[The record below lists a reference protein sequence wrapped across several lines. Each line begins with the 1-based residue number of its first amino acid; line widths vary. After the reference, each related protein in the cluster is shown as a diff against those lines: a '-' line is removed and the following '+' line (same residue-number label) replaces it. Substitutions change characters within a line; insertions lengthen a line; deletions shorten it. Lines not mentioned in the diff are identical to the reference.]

1 MKSIYLIACNSY
13 HILKKKIAEIAN
25 GNTNITY
32 ESLNELTLR
41 ECLDDAS
48 YMGLFSEER
57 VIVIK
62 DVKYFGGKFNYEEDT
77 NLLLNFLESCDLPLT
92 LIFVC
97 DSLSKSKDST
107 KKVIELGATLYD
119 LDNLSESDILKE
131 LEEYANVNNLQIKE
145 DVLMLVYNNCLKDID
160 LTINELDKLSLVD
173 KNITKEIVTD
183 YGIKVDN
190 IDAFAFSNAVIEK
203 NVSLSFSLFEQLL
216 NNGVE
221 VFALLGVLAS
231 SFANMYMVR
240 DASLHGLS
248 DEEIAKKLGY
258 SSTGR
263 VYVLKKNAKI
273 YTTDELKD
281 IIVNL
286 SNLDIKLK
294 NGYDPVHTFQEFLL
308 SL

>member
-1 MKSIYLIACNSY
+1 M
-13 HILKKKIAEIAN
+13 
-25 GNTNITY
+25 
-32 ESLNELTLR
+32 
-41 ECLDDAS
+41 
-48 YMGLFSEER
+48 
-57 VIVIK
+57 
-62 DVKYFGGKFNYEEDT
+62 
-77 NLLLNFLESCDLPLT
+77 
-92 LIFVC
+92 
-97 DSLSKSKDST
+97 
-107 KKVIELGATLYD
+107 
-119 LDNLSESDILKE
+119 
-131 LEEYANVNNLQIKE
+131 
-145 DVLMLVYNNCLKDID
+145 
-160 LTINELDKLSLVD
+160 
-173 KNITKEIVTD
+173 
-183 YGIKVDN
+183 
-190 IDAFAFSNAVIEK
+190 
-203 NVSLSFSLFEQLL
+203 
-216 NNGVE
+216 
-221 VFALLGVLAS
+221 FALLGVLAS

>member
-1 MKSIYLIACNSY
+1 MVIP
-13 HILKKKIAEIAN
+13 ILPM
-25 GNTNITY
+25 
-32 ESLNELTLR
+32 TLR

-97 DSLSKSKDST
+97 DSLSKSKDIT

-190 IDAFAFSNAVIEK
+190 IM
-203 NVSLSFSLFEQLL
+203 LLLFPMPL
-216 NNGVE
+216 
-221 VFALLGVLAS
+221 
-231 SFANMYMVR
+231 
-240 DASLHGLS
+240 
-248 DEEIAKKLGY
+248 
-258 SSTGR
+258 
-263 VYVLKKNAKI
+263 LKKMFLFLFP
-273 YTTDELKD
+273 Y
-281 IIVNL
+281 L
-286 SNLDIKLK
+286 SN
-294 NGYDPVHTFQEFLL
+294 F
-308 SL
+308 